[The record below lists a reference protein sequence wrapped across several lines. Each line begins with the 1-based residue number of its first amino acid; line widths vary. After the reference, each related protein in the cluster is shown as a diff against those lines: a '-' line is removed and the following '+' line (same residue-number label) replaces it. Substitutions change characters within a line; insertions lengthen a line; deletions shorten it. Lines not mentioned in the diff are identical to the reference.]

1 MANYYKSN
9 EAHGKDY
16 SSQWQAS
23 HASPG
28 NSSEIRQ
35 RQHED
40 YERRGILIKDS
51 LSSLTTGSTFGNA
64 EAGSKRDFALD
75 EQADY
80 DDYGYSSDD

>member
-1 MANYYKSN
+1 MASCKTD
-9 EAHGKDY
+9 EIHGKDS
-16 SSQWQAS
+16 SSQWQAP

-28 NSSEIRQ
+28 NFSDIRR

-40 YERRGILIKDS
+40 YERRGTLAKEQ
-51 LSSLTTGSTFGNA
+51 LGSLTTGSTFRNA
-64 EAGSKRDFALD
+64 EAETLRDFGVD